1 MWFLLLY
8 LFTAF
13 LVLFLGIADIDFR
26 PRLHMHRDS
35 KLNVMRQA
43 PHTRSMDGVVPLGA
57 GPRRVRTSIDPGT
70 VGLVCLVL
78 PAVVLIMHAS
88 LARPLRFPAL
98 APQHMSGAGTCIR
111 PVPIISRSRF
121 SPRFHGHGIYTVV
134 FGARS
139 SMGEPS

>member
-35 KLNVMRQA
+35 ELNVMRQG

-57 GPRRVRTSIDPGT
+57 GRLDHAACVRRSI
-70 VGLVCLVL
+70 LAQL
-78 PAVVLIMHAS
+78 AS
-88 LARPLRFPAL
+88 CVSCSQLLF
-98 APQHMSGAGTCIR
+98 
-111 PVPIISRSRF
+111 
-121 SPRFHGHGIYTVV
+121 
-134 FGARS
+134 
-139 SMGEPS
+139 